1 MRRNKVET
9 EEELKNE
16 FSKEKA
22 ELLRDMNELKNK
34 LVLTEEKFKE
44 LERNKL
50 YGNSEVE
57 KNKAL
62 FNQKLDFL
70 EKSLEESS
78 RKERD
83 LMNELRNQKQ
93 GFFNQ

>member
-1 MRRNKVET
+1 
-9 EEELKNE
+9 
-16 FSKEKA
+16 
-22 ELLRDMNELKNK
+22 MNELKNK

-62 FNQKLDFL
+62 FN
-70 EKSLEESS
+70 
-78 RKERD
+78 
-83 LMNELRNQKQ
+83 
-93 GFFNQ
+93 